1 MSRTTRR
8 FTLKVVVS
16 VGFCGAALA
25 MIPNAAAA
33 PLKTGGG
40 YCIEDAAGAAGAP
53 VAAGVPVAAAGAGGA
68 PALCAPIADM
78 AGVPLAVPGPLPVGA
93 AAIGA
98 PVPVVVPPVPVGVPP
113 VPVGVPPV
121 PVGVPPV
128 PVGVPPVPVGV
139 PPVPVGAAVG
149 APIPVGAP
157 ILDMAGGKGAVTGPA
172 PAGVPVAGQP
182 IMPGPS
188 AS

>member
-8 FTLKVVVS
+8 FTHKVVVS

-53 VAAGVPVAAAGAGGA
+53 VAAAGAGGA
-68 PALCAPIADM
+68 PALCAPVADM

-128 PVGVPPVPVGV
+128 PVGVPPVPVG
-139 PPVPVGAAVG
+139 AAAG
-149 APIPVGAP
+149 APIPVGAPILGAPLPIGAP
-157 ILDMAGGKGAVTGPA
+157 ILDMAGGKGASTGPA
-172 PAGVPVAGQP
+172 PAGAPMAGQP

-188 AS
+188 GS

>member
-8 FTLKVVVS
+8 FTHKVVVS

-53 VAAGVPVAAAGAGGA
+53 VAVAGAAGA
-68 PALCAPIADM
+68 PVLCAPVADM
-78 AGVPLAVPGPLPVGA
+78 AGVPLAVPGPLPLGA

-98 PVPVVVPPVPVGVPP
+98 PVPMV
-113 VPVGVPPV
+113 
-121 PVGVPPV
+121 
-128 PVGVPPVPVGV
+128 VPPVPVGV
-139 PPVPVGAAVG
+139 PPVPVGAAAG
-149 APIPVGAP
+149 APIPVGAPILGAPVPIGAP

-172 PAGVPVAGQP
+172 PAGAPVAGQP

-188 AS
+188 GS

>member
-8 FTLKVVVS
+8 FTHKVVVS

-53 VAAGVPVAAAGAGGA
+53 VAAAGAGGA
-68 PALCAPIADM
+68 PALCAPVADM

-113 VPVGVPPV
+113 VPVG
-121 PVGVPPV
+121 
-128 PVGVPPVPVGV
+128 
-139 PPVPVGAAVG
+139 AAAG
-149 APIPVGAP
+149 APIPVGAPILGAPLPIGAP
-157 ILDMAGGKGAVTGPA
+157 ILDMAGGKGASTGSA
-172 PAGVPVAGQP
+172 PAGAPVAGQP

-188 AS
+188 GS